1 MVDHARTVLAVL
13 TDQIYVENGNSAS
26 ETPDRQEHLAV
37 LSAATVPL
45 QRHTAQRPAETHDG
59 VVVALR
65 LNVRWCSDHLELR
78 ARDSQVVRV
87 LFVIDACDREIIGW
101 LAVTKAGISAEMV
114 CDLMVTSVE
123 LRFGSTRTSHRV
135 EWLSDNGSAYIARQT
150 AHTVAALG
158 LTLLFTPVRS
168 TQSHGCP
175 SPSSIPS

>member
-101 LAVTKAGISAEMV
+101 LAVAKAGISAEMV

-123 LRFGSTRTSHRV
+123 LR
-135 EWLSDNGSAYIARQT
+135 SAYIARQT